1 MQDIKLTNVSYIV
14 LGLLVVGPRAT
25 PYDLK
30 QMAASLTDLWSV
42 QHTQLYGEPARLAK
56 AGYLT
61 EEQEATGRRRKTY
74 ELTNKGRQALEE
86 WKAAPTEGF
95 TELRDP
101 GLLKLYFGA
110 DVRAVAAD
118 QLELHRR
125 KLADYE
131 AMASAGTERC
141 ARRALARAPSRDRT
155 RARMG
160 QLLGDR
166 KPTRTARLGWAG
178 FKETVGRGGIEPP
191 TLGLKA
197 ANLQGFCVTHG
208 RLSVAECG

>member
-1 MQDIKLTNVSYIV
+1 LQDIRLTNVSYIV
-14 LGLLVVGPRAT
+14 LGLLSWATRAT

-74 ELTNKGRQALEE
+74 ELTKKGRQALDDWE
-86 WKAAPTEGF
+86 AAPTEGF

-110 DVRAVAAD
+110 DPHAVAAD

-125 KLADYE
+125 KLAEYE
-131 AMASAGTERC
+131 AMAAQASEDAPAGPRLALQAGLGHEREWVRFWE
-141 ARRALARAPSRDRT
+141 AAS
-155 RARMG
+155 
-160 QLLGDR
+160 QH
-166 KPTRTARLGWAG
+166 KP
-178 FKETVGRGGIEPP
+178 RG
-191 TLGLKA
+191 
-197 ANLQGFCVTHG
+197 
-208 RLSVAECG
+208 